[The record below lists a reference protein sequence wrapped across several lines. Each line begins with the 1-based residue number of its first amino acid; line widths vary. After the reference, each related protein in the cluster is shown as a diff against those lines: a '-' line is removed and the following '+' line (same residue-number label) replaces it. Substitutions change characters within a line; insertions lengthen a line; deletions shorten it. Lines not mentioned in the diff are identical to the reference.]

1 MWINDNNNEKV
12 NFNNHLL
19 IFDLYSELNDKKQ
32 KIIIECENG
41 QMGGIE
47 IESVREISSDMLR
60 AKISAHGSLVDN
72 AVTAAQLQEEM
83 EHGELQTCGVFP
95 KEFGSTY
102 GTGAASLTERILLSA
117 LPEPKPLPQLSSN
130 FGAAAPGVTPNEPSQ
145 DFNALL
151 RPGGMG

>member
-1 MWINDNNNEKV
+1 M
-12 NFNNHLL
+12 L

-95 KEFGSTY
+95 RETREEKGRVV
-102 GTGAASLTERILLSA
+102 AALGFRL
-117 LPEPKPLPQLSSN
+117 N
-130 FGAAAPGVTPNEPSQ
+130 GN
-145 DFNALL
+145 
-151 RPGGMG
+151 